1 MENTTLVF
9 KDNFCINL
17 QNEILSR
24 VQQHAAEAN
33 WWNYIATGTK
43 HLLRHTDLVHLL

>member
-9 KDNFCINL
+9 KDNLSINL
-17 QNEILSR
+17 QSKIPSR
-24 VQQHAAEAN
+24 VQKHAAEAI
-33 WWNYIATGTK
+33 WWNYVAMGTK